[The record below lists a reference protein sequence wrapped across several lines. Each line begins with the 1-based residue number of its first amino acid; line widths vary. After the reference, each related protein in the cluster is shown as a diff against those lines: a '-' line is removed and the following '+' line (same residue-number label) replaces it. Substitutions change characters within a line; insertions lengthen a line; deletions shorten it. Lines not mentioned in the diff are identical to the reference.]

1 MKIIIIIISNVLFL
15 QEKYP
20 LTNSIL
26 NARMSYVYQECN
38 ELLLLIAKKIYETEI
53 YHLKLMSP

>member
-1 MKIIIIIISNVLFL
+1 MKIIIIIIMWNVLIL

-38 ELLLLIAKKIYETEI
+38 ELLLLIARKNYCDLLSKKNI
-53 YHLKLMSP
+53 